1 MLCEPAAAAV
11 EAVTPKAAVL
21 LPVAVTVLKLSLSLT
36 AVIAVFSS
44 DIMNMT
50 AEMPLTLFS
59 FLVILAL
66 IAFTFGARSASTKF
80 CAKEATSTPEPALND
95 VMIFCALALLAA
107 ANWAAVVVP
116 VVLELAVTGVVA
128 MRKNQSVRYASTD
141 QMKT

>member
-1 MLCEPAAAAV
+1 MLCEPATAAV

-21 LPVAVTVLKLSLSLT
+21 LPVAVTVLKLSLSFT
-36 AVIAVFSS
+36 AVIAVFNS

-80 CAKEATSTPEPALND
+80 CAKEATSAPEPALND

-107 ANWAAVVVP
+107 AN
-116 VVLELAVTGVVA
+116 
-128 MRKNQSVRYASTD
+128 
-141 QMKT
+141 